1 MSTPAA
7 AISQAAPTQDE
18 RSMAMLAHVLMIFT
32 GFLGPLIIWLI
43 RKQSKFVSFHALQ
56 ALAFQVAYGVLLVVL
71 IIAAVVFTVAG
82 AAAQGSNS
90 GGAPPIFGMLLLGL
104 VWLVAMAG
112 GLGCL
117 ILGILYGI
125 KANNGEWAAYPVIG
139 NWVREKMG
147 V

>member
-1 MSTPAA
+1 MSSPATA
-7 AISQAAPTQDE
+7 PTQAAPTQDE

-56 ALAFQVAYGVLLVVL
+56 ALAFQVAYALLIVVL
-71 IIAAVVFTVAG
+71 VIAAIVFTVAG
-82 AAAQGSNS
+82 AAAQGSHG
-90 GGAPPIFGMLLLGL
+90 GGAPPVLGMLLFGL
-104 VWLVAMAG
+104 VWLVAMGG
-112 GLGCL
+112 GLACL

-125 KANNGEWAAYPVIG
+125 KANNGEWAAYPLIG
-139 NWVREKMG
+139 NWVRQKMG

>member
-1 MSTPAA
+1 
-7 AISQAAPTQDE
+7 
-18 RSMAMLAHVLMIFT
+18 MAMLAHVLMIFT

-56 ALAFQVAYGVLLVVL
+56 ALAFQVAYALLLIVLG
-71 IIAAVVFTVAG
+71 IAAIVFTVAG
-82 AAAQGSNS
+82 AAASSAQGSS
-90 GGAPPIFGMLLLGL
+90 GPPLFGMLLFGA
-104 VWLVAMAG
+104 VWLVAMCG
-112 GLGCL
+112 GLACL

-139 NWVREKMG
+139 NWVRQKMG